1 MSSEL
6 VRIFTGSE
14 VNVQHLQNLL
24 KDIGIDSIV
33 KNKLESGRLGGFGGG
48 FFGQV
53 RLFVLENV
61 ADQARQIVKETFP
74 DQVDEE
80 EE

>member
-1 MSSEL
+1 MASEF
-6 VRIFTGSE
+6 VRIYTGSE

-24 KDIGIDSIV
+24 RDVGIESVV
-33 KNKLESGRLGGFGGG
+33 KNNFESGRLSGFGGG
-48 FFGQV
+48 FIGQV
-53 RLFVLENV
+53 RLFVLEN
-61 ADQARQIVKETFP
+61 QAQEAREIVKKTFP